1 MNLFIGSLPYDLEEE
16 ELRELFE
23 EYGQVSSVKIITDR
37 ATGKSK
43 GFGFVE
49 MPNDQQAAKAMD
61 ELDGA
66 EIDGRT
72 IAVKKAEDKRD
83 RDSSRGGGNF
93 KGGYGGGK
101 PGFNK
106 GNSRGRGEGSG
117 NY

>member
-23 EYGQVSSVKIITDR
+23 EYGEVSSVKIIIDR

-49 MPNDQQAAKAMD
+49 MPKDEQAMKAMD

-66 EIDGRT
+66 EIDGRS
-72 IAVKKAEDKRD
+72 IAVKKAEEKKDGP
-83 RDSSRGGGNF
+83 RGGGNF
-93 KGGYGGGK
+93 RGGYGGSSS
-101 PGFNK
+101 FNK
-106 GNSRGRGEGSG
+106 GNPRERGRRDDH
-117 NY
+117 